1 MENRYFVL
9 ENIPI
14 DECIWNKGGNTMK
27 ELIKNEKNESYF
39 ELETVTING
48 CECKIE

>member
-27 ELIKNEKNESYF
+27 ELIKNKTLLNQMKKNNKKDIKKF
-39 ELETVTING
+39 
-48 CECKIE
+48 